1 VKSRDRLLKSFSP
14 KPSGG
19 VPAVVVGGGGLGKR
33 SSVSVGWEELGC
45 EEGSFKCL
53 VHTLIAALLL
63 SNVLVTCED
72 VLLVATATN
81 MLHTGGSSIN
91 FNASIW

>member
-1 VKSRDRLLKSFSP
+1 
-14 KPSGG
+14 

-63 SNVLVTCED
+63 SNVLAGRGPM
-72 VLLVATATN
+72 LRTAET
-81 MLHTGGSSIN
+81 SPQ
-91 FNASIW
+91 F